1 MKIIEDQI
9 QSCINSV
16 GENSVASMVIPNYWL
31 THDFTKP
38 ENVQLSG
45 HDGESMVA
53 YDADGNCLTIMMS
66 ARII

>member
-1 MKIIEDQI
+1 MKAIEDQI
-9 QSCINSV
+9 QSCIESV
-16 GENSVASMVIPNYWL
+16 GSNTVASMVIPNYWFAY
-31 THDFTKP
+31 DFTKP

-45 HDGESMVA
+45 HDSESMVA